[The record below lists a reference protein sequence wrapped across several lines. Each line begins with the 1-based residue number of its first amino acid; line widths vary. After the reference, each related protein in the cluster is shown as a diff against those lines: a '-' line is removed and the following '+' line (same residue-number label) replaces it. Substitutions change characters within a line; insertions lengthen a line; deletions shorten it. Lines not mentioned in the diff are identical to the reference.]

1 MQMNRRPERTARG
14 QREENRADEI
24 SLPSSARRR
33 RKATSPPLPDLKG
46 VVSANECSGA
56 VPAMPPD
63 DRPEN

>member
-33 RKATSPPLPDLKG
+33 RKAACDLKG
-46 VVSANECSGA
+46 VVSANECTGA